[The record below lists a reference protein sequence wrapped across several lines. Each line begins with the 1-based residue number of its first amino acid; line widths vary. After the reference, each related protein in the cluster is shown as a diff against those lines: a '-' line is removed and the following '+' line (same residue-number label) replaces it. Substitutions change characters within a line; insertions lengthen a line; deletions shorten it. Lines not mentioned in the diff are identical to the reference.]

1 MDWFF
6 FFLAFLLLIAGLAGA
21 VLPVLPG
28 PPLSFLGLLVLNF
41 TSKVH
46 FSVTFLVVS
55 AIVAVLI
62 TVLDY
67 VIPTYFTQK
76 LKASPAAVRGTFIGS
91 LLGLF
96 VLPPVGILIFPILGA
111 FLGELI
117 FSNDVQKSL
126 KSAFASFAGLVGGIV
141 IKGVYGLWALV
152 YGVYL
157 LF

>member
-1 MDWFF
+1 MDWF
-6 FFLAFLLLIAGLAGA
+6 LLVVAYLLLIAGLAGA

-28 PPLSFLGLLVLNF
+28 PPLSFLGLLVLHV

-46 FSVTFLVVS
+46 FSVTFLIVAAV
-55 AIVAVLI
+55 VAVLI

-76 LKASPAAVRGTFIGS
+76 LKASPAAVRGTFVGTI
-91 LLGLF
+91 LGLF
-96 VLPPVGILIFPILGA
+96 VLPPVGILVFPVIGA

-117 FSNDVQKSL
+117 FSNDVKKAF
-126 KSAFASFAGLVGGIV
+126 KSAFASFAGLVGGMV

-152 YGVYL
+152 YGVYV

>member
-1 MDWFF
+1 MDWF
-6 FFLAFLLLIAGLAGA
+6 LLVIAFLFLIAGLAGA

-28 PPLSFLGLLVLNF
+28 PPLSFLGLLIL
-41 TSKVH
+41 H
-46 FSVTFLVVS
+46 FSSQVQFSLAFLVV
-55 AIVAVLI
+55 AALVAALI

-67 VIPTYFTQK
+67 VIPNYFTQK
-76 LKASPAAVRGTFIGS
+76 LKASPAAVRGTFVGT

-96 VLPPVGILIFPILGA
+96 LIPPVGILIFPILGA
-111 FLGELI
+111 FVGELI
-117 FSNDVQKSL
+117 FSNDVQKAF

-152 YGVYL
+152 YGAFA